1 MERVF
6 DEVSDVFSTG
16 PEDSGEA
23 TTQGS
28 DNDHHWRSRLM
39 LPPLLA
45 WLVGARGTERLAQ
58 VQVSLGTNLAH
69 GV

>member
-28 DNDHHWRSRLM
+28 SNDHHWRSKLM
-39 LPPLLA
+39 LPLLLA